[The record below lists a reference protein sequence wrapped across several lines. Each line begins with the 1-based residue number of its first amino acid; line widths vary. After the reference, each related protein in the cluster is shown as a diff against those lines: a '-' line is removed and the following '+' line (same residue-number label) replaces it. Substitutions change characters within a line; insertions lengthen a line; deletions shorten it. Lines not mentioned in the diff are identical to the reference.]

1 MNMLTEH
8 KENFILNLPK
18 YSFSERKDTMFLRIN
33 QSKQTKSPFHKA
45 CGNKIIAGYE
55 ENS

>member
-18 YSFSERKDTMFLRIN
+18 YSFSERKDTMFSRIN
-33 QSKQTKSPFHKA
+33 QSKQTKSYFHKA
-45 CGNKIIAGYE
+45 CGNKTIAGYE

>member
-8 KENFILNLPK
+8 EENYILNLPK

-33 QSKQTKSPFHKA
+33 QSKLTKSPFHKA
-45 CGNKIIAGYE
+45 CGNKTIAGYE

>member
-8 KENFILNLPK
+8 KEIFILNLPK

-33 QSKQTKSPFHKA
+33 QSKQAKSPFHKA
-45 CGNKIIAGYE
+45 CGNKTIAGYE
-55 ENS
+55 EIS

>member
-33 QSKQTKSPFHKA
+33 KSKQTKSPFHKA